1 MTPPPVVPDAVALIA
16 EAREDVTMCYHP
28 TNFSEA
34 EFLERLDA
42 FAAAVRRDTLAEVR
56 AERNVS
62 VLGETLHALGYPP
75 IRHADARKVLAAL
88 TTMEDQ

>member
-1 MTPPPVVPDAVALIA
+1 MQ

-42 FAAAVRRDTLAEVR
+42 FAAAVRRETLNEVR
-56 AERNVS
+56 AMVTGLCKLVPSAHGGED
-62 VLGETLHALGYPP
+62 LGTYVDMDDILTELTQLE
-75 IRHADARKVLAAL
+75 ARDGR
-88 TTMEDQ
+88 E